1 VSSVLVSYQYNEDTF
16 NDIINQLDK
25 ETARIIISKEIRG
38 RYKKIIS
45 TVIRGIKENPESI
58 SSELK
63 TKIGT
68 GGIYKEGQI
77 ILQGDHREGVKKL
90 LIKKG
95 FSEQRIPF

>member
-1 VSSVLVSYQYNEDTF
+1 VLVSNQYNEDTF

-38 RYKKIIS
+38 RYKKIS
-45 TVIRGIKENPESI
+45 TVITGIKENPESI

-68 GGIYKEGQI
+68 GGTYKEGQI
-77 ILQGDHREGVKKL
+77 ILQGDHREAVKKL

-95 FSEQRIPF
+95 FSEQRIEVL